1 MYLQR
6 TFFLLLSLI
15 KMKTMNLKTH
25 ILLFTLL
32 ATNFCFTQE
41 GTIEIEADPRIE
53 TLIEEQGSIDNPS
66 STPQMNG
73 FRIQLF
79 FDSDRKAVEEARNK
93 FVTKYPKID
102 TYIVYNAPHYFLR
115 VGNFRTRLEGEKV
128 KSTLETDFP
137 TSYIIKETI
146 NLPRID

>member
-1 MYLQR
+1 MKHFFYFCIIKK
-6 TFFLLLSLI
+6 TTMNIKFYIFFLLLISSEI
-15 KMKTMNLKTH
+15 CISQN
-25 ILLFTLL
+25 
-32 ATNFCFTQE
+32 
-41 GTIEIEADPRIE
+41 GSIEIEADPRIE
-53 TLIEEQGSIDNPS
+53 TLIEEQGSIENSS

-79 FDSDRKAVEEARNK
+79 FDSDRKAVEEARNR

-128 KSTLETDFP
+128 KSTLESEFP